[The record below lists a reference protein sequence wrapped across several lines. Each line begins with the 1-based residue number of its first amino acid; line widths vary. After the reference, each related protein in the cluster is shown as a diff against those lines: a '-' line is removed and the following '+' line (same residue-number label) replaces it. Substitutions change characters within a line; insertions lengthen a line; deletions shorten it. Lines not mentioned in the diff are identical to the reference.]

1 MKEREKGTKEDL
13 FLITN
18 MRPLLPS
25 LREKKRYMSIEIIG
39 EKHVQT
45 AEAFE
50 VLRAK
55 FNWLVGSLAS
65 AKANLRLL
73 KESNNKMVIR
83 VHRKFVDSVRAALCL
98 TTEVSGQKVI
108 FRTIRVS
115 GSIANVKEESQ

>member
-1 MKEREKGTKEDL
+1 
-13 FLITN
+13 

-39 EKHVQT
+39 DKPVL
-45 AEAFE
+45 EAFE
-50 VLRAK
+50 ALRAK

-98 TTEVSGQKVI
+98 TTEVAGQKVI